1 LPDVEELRERGR
13 EIKQRTIDDLDRYLD
28 EFSRALEARG
38 GHVHFAATAGE
49 AADTIRDIC
58 RRGGARLVAKSKSMA
73 SEEIRLNE
81 ALERDGLRVVETD
94 LGEYILQLAG
104 EHPAHIIAPAIE
116 KTAVEVA
123 ALLGAVD
130 GSELRPELEELTA
143 AARRQLRA
151 VFETADVGITGA
163 NFAVAET
170 GSIVLVTNEGN
181 GRLVSA
187 LPRTHVVILGMER
200 LVPTTRDLGVLLRL
214 LARSATGQKLTTY
227 TTVLTGPRRPGEQ
240 DGPDELHV
248 IVLDNGRSQ
257 LRRGRYRE
265 MLNCIRCGACLNVC
279 PVYRKSGGDA
289 YGPVYS
295 GPMGAVLVPLLV
307 GLEHAPS
314 LPHASSLCGACAEAC
329 PVKIPY
335 TSCCSTCGA
344 TSWRSAW
351 RRSGSGWLSVSGPSP
366 GRRPS
371 ATGSR
376 RPPRALVRRW
386 PAAAGP
392 RPRLG
397 VAAHAAPARAPPI
410 PRPPPMNDLVEL
422 FAENAAAAGFTV
434 HREGD
439 APEESSRAL
448 YGLADTGSVVL
459 AASPEEP
466 RARSLLPFRHW
477 TLVERDRILPGL
489 DELFT
494 RLGTDLP
501 SALAIVTG
509 PSRSADIEQRLAVG
523 VHGPG
528 DVHVLIL

>member
-1 LPDVEELRERGR
+1 VSALDQPRERFRASAESVLDNRHTQGALDAATARLRDARLAAWGLLPDVEDLRERGR
-13 EIKQRTIDDLDRYLD
+13 EIRQQTIADLDRYLH

-38 GHVHFAATAGE
+38 GHVRFAATADE
-49 AADTIRDIC
+49 ATAAIREIC
-58 RRGGARLVAKSKSMA
+58 RERGAKVVAKGKSMA

-116 KTAVEVA
+116 KTVEDVA

-130 GSELRPELEELTA
+130 GEELRPELEELTA

-151 VFETADVGITGA
+151 VFESADVGITGA

-187 LPRTHVVILGMER
+187 LPRTHVVILGLER
-200 LVPTTRDLGVLLRL
+200 LVPTTRDLAVLLQL
-214 LARSATGQKLTTY
+214 LARSATGQPLTSY

-279 PVYRKSGGDA
+279 PVYRKSGGGA

-314 LPHASSLCGACAEAC
+314 LPHASSLCGACTEAC
-329 PVKIPY
+329 PVKIPLHELLLDLRRDLVAERVAPLWERLAFRLWALAW
-335 TSCCSTCGA
+335 STPLGYRFTTAAARLGA
-344 TSWRSAW
+344 PLAGRLP
-351 RRSGSGWLSVSGPSP
+351 GP
-366 GRRPS
+366 GRAWAS
-371 ATGSR
+371 Q
-376 RPPRALVRRW
+376 RALPELARR
-386 PAAAGP
+386 
-392 RPRLG
+392 
-397 VAAHAAPARAPPI
+397 
-410 PRPPPMNDLVEL
+410 
-422 FAENAAAAGFTV
+422 F
-434 HREGD
+434 
-439 APEESSRAL
+439 
-448 YGLADTGSVVL
+448 
-459 AASPEEP
+459 
-466 RARSLLPFRHW
+466 
-477 TLVERDRILPGL
+477 RDR
-489 DELFT
+489 
-494 RLGTDLP
+494 R
-501 SALAIVTG
+501 
-509 PSRSADIEQRLAVG
+509 R
-523 VHGPG
+523 
-528 DVHVLIL
+528 

>member
-1 LPDVEELRERGR
+1 MSALGQPRERFRAAAGRALEDGHTQPALDAATGRLRDARLAAWGLLPDVEELRERGR
-13 EIKQRTIDDLDRYLD
+13 EIKQRTIDDLDRYLG

-58 RRGGARLVAKSKSMA
+58 RRSGARLVAKSKSMA

-227 TTVLTGPRRPGEQ
+227 TTVLTGPRRSGEQ

-329 PVKIPY
+329 PVKIPLHELLLDLRRDLVAERVAPFWERMAFRLWALAW
-335 TSCCSTCGA
+335 STPLGYRLSTAAARFGA
-344 TSWRSAW
+344 PLAGRLP
-351 RRSGSGWLSVSGPSP
+351 GP
-366 GRRPS
+366 GRAWASQRTLPPL
-371 ATGSR
+371 AR
-376 RPPRALVRRW
+376 RR
-386 PAAAGP
+386 
-392 RPRLG
+392 
-397 VAAHAAPARAPPI
+397 
-410 PRPPPMNDLVEL
+410 
-422 FAENAAAAGFTV
+422 F
-434 HREGD
+434 
-439 APEESSRAL
+439 
-448 YGLADTGSVVL
+448 
-459 AASPEEP
+459 
-466 RARSLLPFRHW
+466 
-477 TLVERDRILPGL
+477 RDR
-489 DELFT
+489 
-494 RLGTDLP
+494 R
-501 SALAIVTG
+501 
-509 PSRSADIEQRLAVG
+509 R
-523 VHGPG
+523 
-528 DVHVLIL
+528 